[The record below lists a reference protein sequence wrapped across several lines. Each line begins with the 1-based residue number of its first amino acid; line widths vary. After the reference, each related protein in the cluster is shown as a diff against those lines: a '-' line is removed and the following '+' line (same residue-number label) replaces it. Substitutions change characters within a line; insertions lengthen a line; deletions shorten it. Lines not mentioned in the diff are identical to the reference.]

1 MNRKKWTI
9 TLSAILLVL
18 LSVAGYFAIAAE
30 YGSQEDPLVTLS
42 YVNNVLSPQVMQK
55 LNDEL
60 NKKATEVS
68 AEIDTKVKAASDE
81 IDKKIAEYQ
90 AAAASGTL
98 SEEMINSIADAVI
111 AKMQAEKEDEETAK
125 APVWELVTLKKGQQ
139 INFRLGCEF
148 VLRVG
153 EATCVSSGTTGPI
166 SLSDATVIGPGK
178 KYSPNH
184 LYLVT
189 IDTGRGLKAD
199 SDTVKV
205 LVCGDYT
212 IG

>member
-1 MNRKKWTI
+1 MNKKKWTI

-30 YGSQEDPLVTLS
+30 YGTQEDPLVTLS

-55 LNDEL
+55 LQQEL
-60 NKKATEVS
+60 DAKAGEVS

-90 AAAASGTL
+90 PAAASGTL

-111 AKMQAEKEDEETAK
+111 AKMQAEKDDEETAK

-148 VLRVG
+148 VLRIG

-178 KYSPNH
+178 NYVTNH

-189 IDTGRGLKAD
+189 IDTGRGLKAV

-212 IG
+212 IQ

>member
-90 AAAASGTL
+90 AAAASGTPPP
-98 SEEMINSIADAVI
+98 SCTS
-111 AKMQAEKEDEETAK
+111 
-125 APVWELVTLKKGQQ
+125 APS
-139 INFRLGCEF
+139 
-148 VLRVG
+148 
-153 EATCVSSGTTGPI
+153 A
-166 SLSDATVIGPGK
+166 
-178 KYSPNH
+178 
-184 LYLVT
+184 
-189 IDTGRGLKAD
+189 
-199 SDTVKV
+199 
-205 LVCGDYT
+205 
-212 IG
+212 

>member
-30 YGSQEDPLVTLS
+30 YGTQEDPLVTLS
-42 YVNNVLSPQVMQK
+42 YVNNVLSPQIMQK

-60 NKKATEVS
+60 SKKATEVS
-68 AEIDTKVKAASDE
+68 AEIDTKVKAASAE

-111 AKMQAEKEDEETAK
+111 AKMQAEKDDEETAK
-125 APVWELVTLKKGQQ
+125 PPVWELVTLKKGQQ

-199 SDTVKV
+199 TDTVKV

-212 IG
+212 IE

>member
-30 YGSQEDPLVTLS
+30 YGTQEDPLVTLS

-55 LNDEL
+55 LNEEL

-98 SEEMINSIADAVI
+98 SEEMISSIADAVI
-111 AKMQAEKEDEETAK
+111 AKMQAEKDDEETAK

-153 EATCVSSGTTGPI
+153 EATCI
-166 SLSDATVIGPGK
+166 
-178 KYSPNH
+178 
-184 LYLVT
+184 
-189 IDTGRGLKAD
+189 
-199 SDTVKV
+199 
-205 LVCGDYT
+205 
-212 IG
+212 

>member
-1 MNRKKWTI
+1 MRVFPLFNLIKSAFI
-9 TLSAILLVL
+9 PLSETALC
-18 LSVAGYFAIAAE
+18 S
-30 YGSQEDPLVTLS
+30 SSP
-42 YVNNVLSPQVMQK
+42 VNPATK
-55 LNDEL
+55 P
-60 NKKATEVS
+60 KATEVS

>member
-1 MNRKKWTI
+1 MNKKKWTI

-30 YGSQEDPLVTLS
+30 YGTQEDPLVTLS

-111 AKMQAEKEDEETAK
+111 AKMQAEKDDEETAK

-178 KYSPNH
+178 KYQPNH

-199 SDTVKV
+199 TDTVKV